1 MNALARLL
9 HLLLWFSP
17 ALAMLPAARQLLQF
31 YQLSSYQAGGYL
43 RALRRMPVRAFWPGL
58 TLCACSLLLQ
68 FLASLCLSWPP
79 VPAALAFLLFSLLIL
94 LSGFVIGMAAYREKR
109 AKTPLVKTARVKRL
123 SATLA
128 LVGFLVCLALL
139 RLLPAMGLSAL
150 VPALLPLWLLLAG
163 LLTWPVE
170 KLVQAAYLRDAR
182 NILETAKRGGLTA
195 IGVTG
200 SYGKTTVK
208 NILAAML
215 SQKAPTLASPASFNT
230 PMGLSRCIREELG
243 QQHLFFVAEM
253 GARHLQDIRV
263 LCRFIRPSAGILASI
278 GPQHLETMGTIQRVR
293 DTKFDLIKSLPEDGF
308 AVFGDDGKF
317 VTACYEQCRVAKALA
332 GGPGSDAWAEGVE
345 LSPEGTR
352 FTLCLKTGERLFC
365 QTRLVGEHNVKNIL
379 LAALMARR
387 FGVSPGQIQRAVE
400 EVSPP
405 PSRLQSSL
413 HTAGFMV
420 INNGFNSNPDSSR
433 KALEV
438 LSAHP
443 GRRVVVTPGF
453 IELGRLES
461 ASNRRLG
468 NDIAAAAQEAVL
480 IGEKRTRPIREG
492 LLESGM
498 PPENI
503 HVFPSLEIANRFI
516 RAAYGPGDVVLYE
529 NDLPDHYA

>member
-1 MNALARLL
+1 MSALTRLFT
-9 HLLLWFSP
+9 LLLWFAP
-17 ALAMLPAARQLLQF
+17 VPAMLPAARQLLQF

-43 RALRRMPVRAFWPGL
+43 RALRRLPVKAFWPGL
-58 TLCACSLLLQ
+58 ALCACSLLFQ

-79 VPAALAFLLFSLLIL
+79 ALAALALLLFSALIL
-94 LSGFVIGMAAYREKR
+94 LSGFVIGMAAYRVKK
-109 AKTPLVKTARVKRL
+109 AKTPLVKTARVRRL
-123 SATLA
+123 AVALL

-150 VPALLPLWLLLAG
+150 VPALLPLWLLLAA
-163 LLTWPVE
+163 LLMWPAE
-170 KLVQAAYLRDAR
+170 KAVQSAYRNDAR
-182 NILETAKRGGLTA
+182 DILETAKKGGLTA

-208 NILAAML
+208 SILAAML

-243 QQHLFFVAEM
+243 QQHLFFIAEM
-253 GARHLQDIRV
+253 GARHPQDIRV
-263 LCRFIRPSAGILASI
+263 LCRFIRPAAGILASI

-293 DTKFDLIKSLPEDGF
+293 DTKFDLIRSLPEDGF

-317 VTACYEQCRVAKALA
+317 TTECYEQAQVGKALA
-332 GGPGSDAWAEGVE
+332 GGPGSDAWAEEME
-345 LSPEGTR
+345 LTPEGAR
-352 FTLCLKTGERLFC
+352 FTLCLKTGERIFC

-379 LAALMARR
+379 IAALMARH
-387 FGVSPGQIQRAVE
+387 FGVSPDQIQRAVE

-405 PSRLQSSL
+405 PSRLQTSV
-413 HTAGFMV
+413 HAAGFKV
-420 INNGFNSNPDSSR
+420 INNGFNSSPDSSR

-443 GRRVVVTPGF
+443 GRRIVVTPGF
-453 IELGRLES
+453 IELGRLEE

-503 HVFPSLEIANRFI
+503 HAFPTLEIADRFI
-516 RAAYGPGDVVLYE
+516 REAYGPGDVVLYE